1 MWLFST
7 LAIAAAM
14 MVSLELAAAQTPS
27 CAGFRPAAGDLGYKP
42 RKNSDRCEG
51 LYQQEV
57 AGSLELLSLEP
68 ISKSPEQ
75 DDEASELNEAEEI
88 LGIVLPAHKD
98 TTLPLYPGKEA
109 LYQPA
114 PCVSPQSAA
123 VLRRLL
129 HTA

>member
-1 MWLFST
+1 VQINT
-7 LAIAAAM
+7 LQKLVTVHALVVGPKEGEVPFTVGLDTVNRV
-14 MVSLELAAAQTPS
+14 VS
-27 CAGFRPAAGDLGYKP
+27 
-42 RKNSDRCEG
+42 SDEG
-51 LYQQEV
+51 NVRRVHQK
-57 AGSLELLSLEP
+57 SLEP

-88 LGIVLPAHKD
+88 LGIVLPAHQD

-114 PCVSPQSAA
+114 PCVSPHSAA

-129 HTA
+129 HTRLER

>member
-1 MWLFST
+1 MSGWIFG
-7 LAIAAAM
+7 I
-14 MVSLELAAAQTPS
+14 
-27 CAGFRPAAGDLGYKP
+27 GI
-42 RKNSDRCEG
+42 
-51 LYQQEV
+51 
-57 AGSLELLSLEP
+57 LEP